1 MKRREFLQL
10 CGGLIIAS
18 HLPERSY
25 ARLMEPILDSDSLKE
40 IKKLTIKVGATS
52 PIKVL
57 HISDTHLTR
66 VDGRDN
72 ERKHSLAAKR
82 SSAFPNAE
90 KYFDAAISYARENDL
105 MLLHTGDLQDFVS
118 EANLD
123 FIAKHLNA
131 EQWYTAAG
139 NHEFSLYVGEAKEDA
154 AYKAQSYDKVQA
166 VFPNDLTVA
175 SRVINGVNFVAIDNV
190 YYYVTAEQHQ
200 AIKHEFEKGL
210 PVVLMCHIPFYT
222 PKHCIET
229 LRRHQGRTSYMVA
242 TPPQVINDYRTNP
255 NNPVTETYRNRL
267 VSSTLVSPSTQ
278 EFYDWLKGQTLLK
291 AIICGH
297 MHEFYEE
304 RFSPTAM
311 QYTVGANY
319 SGFAQEIEFI

>member
-1 MKRREFLQL
+1 MKRREFIQL
-10 CGGLIIAS
+10 CGGFILALQ
-18 HLPERSY
+18 LPERSY
-25 ARLMEPILDSDSLKE
+25 AHLMEPSLAADSLKE
-40 IKKLTIKVGATS
+40 IKKLTIKVGATA

-66 VDGRDN
+66 VDSRDN
-72 ERKHSLAAKR
+72 ERKHTLAAKR
-82 SSAFPNAE
+82 GSAFPDAE
-90 KYFDAAISYARENDL
+90 KYFDAAIDYARKNDL
-105 MLLHTGDLQDFVS
+105 MLMHTGDLQDFVS

-123 FIAKHLNA
+123 YIAKHLNP

-139 NHEFSLYVGEAKEDA
+139 NHEFSQYVGEAKEDA

-166 VFPNDLTVA
+166 AFPNDLTVA

-190 YYYVTAEQHQ
+190 YYYVTSEQHQ
-200 AIKHEFEKGL
+200 ALKREFAKGL

-222 PKHCIET
+222 PEHCIDT
-229 LRRHQGRTSYMVA
+229 LKRQNGRTSYMVA
-242 TPPQVINDYRTNP
+242 TPPQIINDYRTNP
-255 NNPVTETYRNRL
+255 NNPVSDNYRNRL
-267 VSSTLVSPSTQ
+267 VSTPIDPATQ
-278 EFYDWLKGQTLLK
+278 AFYDWLKEQPLLK

-304 RFSPTAM
+304 RFSPSAV

-319 SGFAQEIEFI
+319 FGYAHEIEFI